1 MNCPAFIE
9 YGIDACGHR
18 HAAHG
23 GKHRQH
29 RLARVGELA
38 HGHLVFKFDTNQQ
51 EENRHEEI
59 VYEDLNG
66 KPHR

>member
-1 MNCPAFIE
+1 MNGTALVQKRVNA
-9 YGIDACGHR
+9 GGHH

-29 RLARVGELA
+29 RLAWVGELA
-38 HGHLVFKFDTNQQ
+38 HGHLVFKLDTNQQ

-66 KPHR
+66 KPRR